1 MKIENLQKGQII
13 KNYKELCF
21 ILDIN
26 PTTGYSKIKQLN
38 ELQMYCNY
46 SKDKNKFIINEIYET
61 PIILL
66 DRNNNKYID
75 LIANILVAYLHS
87 INITN
92 KKSVILTAG
101 NMMEILGLVNE
112 NYNIGNRHKKEL
124 SQVLNIN
131 LLSVYYFYNNT
142 RNEFK
147 NIISRSL
154 KSLKNR
160 RVLDYITTK
169 MIYTNDKRY
178 IEATEEE
185 RSLIVDIEK
194 TALNR
199 LNLESFKD
207 VFLQC
212 KVREFQKIVKELTP
226 SNWKYYF
233 DAYKLFVGEVA
244 LKIEYDNLEIKKL
257 ELNKRALER
266 TDKRLKLN
274 DTMIDLITLKDNL
287 INLIKYDLDLGD
299 NIMIK
304 YKDNLKELQQK
315 VIKKESQILDIEKEI
330 KELREENYKDINIEE
345 YREYINKIRLES
357 FTEEID
363 QLFEE
368 FNNLQYID

>member
-1 MKIENLQKGQII
+1 MKIEKLQKGQII
-13 KNYKELCF
+13 KNYKELCSLLE
-21 ILDIN
+21 IKEVGGN
-26 PTTGYSKIKQLN
+26 AKKKQLN

-160 RVLDYITTK
+160 RVLDYIPTK
-169 MIYTNDKRY
+169 MIYTTDKKY

-199 LNLESFKD
+199 LDLESFKD

-330 KELREENYKDINIEE
+330 KELREENYKDIDIEE